1 MRKITELFVLLDDK
15 PGSVYELTR
24 VLKKK
29 NINIE
34 AIGLFID
41 TARLMVSR
49 PNDARKA
56 LQEHGYQA
64 EAREV
69 LSIELP
75 NRQGILMEVTQKL
88 SNAGIN
94 IIYLYGTMQAGQK
107 SGLIIL
113 EVENM
118 RLALDL
124 FANHKF

>member
-1 MRKITELFVLLDDK
+1 MKKITELFVLLDDK

-29 NINIE
+29 KINIE

-41 TARLMVSR
+41 TARLLVSR
-49 PNDARKA
+49 PEEARKA

-64 EAREV
+64 DVREV
-69 LSIELP
+69 LSVELP

-94 IIYLYGTMQAGQK
+94 IIYLYGTMHTGQN

-113 EVENM
+113 EVDNM
-118 RLALDL
+118 QLALGL